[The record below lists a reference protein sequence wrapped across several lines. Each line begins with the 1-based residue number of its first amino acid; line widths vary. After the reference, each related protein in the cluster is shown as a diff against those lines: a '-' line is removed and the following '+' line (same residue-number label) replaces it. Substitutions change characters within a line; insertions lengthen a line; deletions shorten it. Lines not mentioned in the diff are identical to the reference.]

1 MPKKSE
7 TDDRKAANLLISFAV
22 PKNKKVTGVSI
33 TPAGDI
39 LLKDGEGAPILP
51 ENLLRE
57 VSYDRPKGPKV
68 QSRQRLDGN
77 VGCVG
82 GLREL
87 CSYESVFCIDT
98 NNRMIGGIQ
107 VSAACFICCQFNLE
121 GEKFRVECE
130 EKVSVYEFHNVPSNP
145 ELLAILKVARDVRRS
160 WEFGEGRRFA
170 FVTDSELGAH
180 DEFNARSRPI
190 YGNYCLP
197 DDFNLLYASTDT
209 GQEVLNRILRFC
221 DRRAGKYLDFLE
233 EGTVKVTSLN
243 ILEED
248 ERIRYRYMFQEG
260 LEIVNPLVSEM
271 RIQPGAKVALYG
283 HKAREAGPDK

>member
-1 MPKKSE
+1 MPKKSKA
-7 TDDRKAANLLISFAV
+7 DNRKAANLIISFAV

-39 LLKDGEGAPILP
+39 LLKDEEGAVIAP
-51 ENLLRE
+51 ENLVRE

-87 CSYESVFCIDT
+87 CRYESVFCIDT
-98 NNRMIGGIQ
+98 NTRVIGGNH
-107 VSAACFICCQFNLE
+107 VSAACFVCCQFRLD

-130 EKVSVYEFHNVPSNP
+130 EKVNVYEFHNVPSSP
-145 ELLAILKVARDVRRS
+145 ELLAILKVARDIKRS
-160 WEFGEGRRFA
+160 SDFSDGLRFA
-170 FVTDSELGAH
+170 FVTDSELGMH
-180 DEFNARSRPI
+180 GDFNARRKPI

-197 DDFNLLYASTDT
+197 EGFSLLYASTDT

-271 RIQPGAKVALYG
+271 RIQPGARIALYG
-283 HKAREAGPDK
+283 RRAREADSDK